1 MVAHR
6 SGICIDACRRS
17 FLGVKSFIPTVSNID
32 AELLRGR
39 PFIVLPLAWKH
50 VFRGSCDDFGV
61 RVWLDSKG
69 EIT

>member
-1 MVAHR
+1 MLPHR
-6 SGICIDACRRS
+6 SGIRIDARRRS
-17 FLGVKSFIPTVSNID
+17 FLGVKSSIPTVSNIE
-32 AELLRGR
+32 AELLRDR
-39 PFIVLPLAWKH
+39 PLAALPLAWKH